1 MRNRIRQYSDA
12 ELIARIKEDSD
23 GLDLLYRQHR
33 RYCLSY
39 LNSLHNHEEM
49 QDIFHDAVLALYEK
63 LRRDEAF
70 VLRCSIQTYLN
81 AVCRNMLRERLRKE
95 NRFINFEDEFEHDNI
110 VDVLQPIESDNSPK
124 MKAIHKALN
133 LMKETGGKCY
143 EILLRYFYLQ
153 QRMDRIAYEM
163 DYTNSDN
170 AKNQKARCQKRLK
183 ILTSNVLFS

>member
-1 MRNRIRQYSDA
+1 MRNRGRQYSDA

-23 GLDLLYRQHR
+23 GLDLLYRQHQ

-39 LNSLHNHEEM
+39 LNSLHNHDEM
-49 QDIFHDAVLALYEK
+49 QDIFHDAVLAFYEK
-63 LRRDEAF
+63 ISKDEAF
-70 VLRCSIQTYLN
+70 VLRCSIQTYLC
-81 AVCRNMLRERLRKE
+81 AVCRNMLLERLRKE

-110 VDVLQPIESDNSPK
+110 VDVLEPIEPENSPK
-124 MKAIHKALN
+124 MKAIHQALS

-143 EILLRYFYLQ
+143 EILLRFFYLKQ
-153 QRMDRIAYEM
+153 GMDRIAYEM

>member
-1 MRNRIRQYSDA
+1 MRNRGRQYSDA

-23 GLDLLYRQHR
+23 GLDLLYRQHQ

-39 LNSLHNHEEM
+39 LNSLHNHDEM
-49 QDIFHDAVLALYEK
+49 QDIFHDAVLAFYEK
-63 LRRDEAF
+63 ISKDEAF
-70 VLRCSIQTYLN
+70 VLRCSIQTYLC

-110 VDVLQPIESDNSPK
+110 VDVLEPIESDNSPK
-124 MKAIHKALN
+124 MKAIHKALK

-143 EILLRYFYLQ
+143 EILLRYFYLK
-153 QRMDRIAYEM
+153 QRMDRIAFEM

-183 ILTSNVLFS
+183 ILTSNLLFS